1 MLIRLLDNAPIGA
14 TPGERV
20 MSSRSEVRSLSVGVH
35 HRWEPCRIFGFVS
48 MADLTAYI
56 DESGTHGGSP
66 LTIMAGFIGYAG
78 RWDAFEHHWRTIL
91 TDNNVEYIHA
101 IEVKHGNGQ
110 FSDRIKW
117 PGKRRANF
125 AAEVSRIPLQYARYS
140 LSVILNNSDYDQ
152 FYVGD
157 DKKMRKRRPPLDS
170 KYGVCCRIFMYVL
183 ARFIAQFEDRDSQ
196 VQLVFEAG
204 HKNSHAPE
212 AILSEM
218 YESAPEIA
226 KYISPNITYALKKK
240 STGVQ
245 AADMIAYPVLMIER
259 DGVPTISK
267 FEEGVPENFPN
278 ESCPAFRIPIRPN
291 TLEQIKSGQYAAAQL
306 RRGTGRRPQ

>member
-1 MLIRLLDNAPIGA
+1 
-14 TPGERV
+14 
-20 MSSRSEVRSLSVGVH
+20 
-35 HRWEPCRIFGFVS
+35 

-66 LTIMAGFIGYAG
+66 LTIMAGFIGYAE
-78 RWDAFEHHWRTIL
+78 RWDAFDQHWRTIL
-91 TDNNVEYIHA
+91 TDNNLAYIHA
-101 IEVKHGNGQ
+101 IELKHGNGQ
-110 FSDRIKW
+110 FSDKIKW
-117 PGKRRANF
+117 PRNRRTSF
-125 AAEVSRIPLQYARYS
+125 AASVSHIPLEYARYS

-170 KYGVCCRIFMYVL
+170 KYGVCCRIFMYVIS
-183 ARFIAQFEDRDSQ
+183 RFIEQFEDRDSQ
-196 VQLVFEAG
+196 VQLVFESG
-204 HKNSHAPE
+204 HKNSRAPE
-212 AILSEM
+212 AVLSEM
-218 YESAPEIA
+218 YESLPEIA

-267 FEEGVPENFPN
+267 FDEGVPEKFPN
-278 ESCPAFRIPIRPN
+278 ENCPAFRIPIRPN

-306 RRGTGRRPQ
+306 RRGAGRKFSASALR